1 MPLIRRS
8 TLLPTITLAGL
19 ALACPGLCLAQTN
32 KTPEIVTLSVQRH
45 AAGQGQQSETAAP
58 SADRAT
64 VRICPT
70 ATADCSDRVKWQI
83 TGDASGPRSGEYLVI
98 RHMPEG
104 AASERCFA
112 SKTFRVDIGAKVVDS
127 GPVQRGCEVPTVWYY
142 EVELWSD
149 NGTPDK
155 PGDDRQMGQPLDP
168 GVIIDRNN

>member
-1 MPLIRRS
+1 MTVTTRS
-8 TLLPTITLAGL
+8 FTLRAITFAGL
-19 ALACPGLCLAQTN
+19 TLGLPVLCVAQTT
-32 KTPEIVTLSVQRH
+32 KTPETVTLSVQRQ
-45 AAGQGQQSETAAP
+45 AAGPGQQAATAAP

-83 TGDASGPRSGEYLVI
+83 NGETDAPNRGEYLLI

-104 AASERCFA
+104 AVSERCFA
-112 SKTFRVDIGAKVVDS
+112 SKVFRVDLGAPAVDS

-149 NGTPDK
+149 SGTPDK
-155 PGDDRQMGQPLDP
+155 PGDDRQIGQPLDP